1 MEQSLTN
8 IETRER
14 IERMKALYG
23 KTTKHS
29 HYQIMPDFLAELVD
43 PSTLNKKHSRYEKE
57 RMAYF
62 TRHLDFGGKKVLD
75 VGANTGF
82 FSFGSVSA
90 GASKVVAVEGNAE
103 HAEFL
108 RMAAQ
113 LFHKPVE
120 LVEGYLDFKG
130 EIPGSPF
137 DIVLLLNVLHH
148 VGDDFGDRTIT
159 IAAAKQAIID
169 NLNYFADKTQY
180 LVLQIGFSW
189 KTNYDLPLFE
199 HGTKAEMIAMF
210 REGIK
215 DHWEEVAIGIPEV
228 SVGVTQYHE
237 LSGDNV
243 ARIDALGE
251 FRNRPV
257 FILRSKLA

>member
-1 MEQSLTN
+1 MEQSLTET
-8 IETRER
+8 ETRER

-43 PSTLNKKHSRYEKE
+43 PSTLSKKHSRYEKE

-62 TRHLDFGGKKVLD
+62 TRHLDFRGKKVLD
-75 VGANTGF
+75 IGANTGYF
-82 FSFGSVSA
+82 TFSSVSA
-90 GASKVVAVEGNAE
+90 GAAKVTAMEGNAE

-108 RMAAQ
+108 RTAAQ

-130 EIPGSPF
+130 AIPSAPF

-148 VGDDFGDRTIT
+148 VGDDFGDRTIS

-169 NLNYFADKTQY
+169 NLNYFSDMTKHM
-180 LVLQIGFSW
+180 VVQIGFSW

-199 HGTKAEMIAMF
+199 RGTKAEMIAMF
-210 REGIK
+210 RDGIK
-215 DHWEEVAIGIPEV
+215 DHWEELAIGIPEEHD
-228 SVGVTQYHE
+228 GVTQYYE
-237 LSGDNV
+237 LSADNV
-243 ARIDALGE
+243 ARVDALGE

-257 FILRSKLA
+257 FILRSKRA